1 MNPPTPPHSWLRVT
15 SLAVI
20 AAVIFGLLGF
30 ASAPGGV
37 TAVPLA
43 YADKID
49 KEVIKALA
57 SSPDGKAAVFAVLGE
72 QADLSAANAIED
84 WDARGWAVY
93 NALNSTAERTQPA
106 VMAQLRSFEARG
118 QASEIKSFWIVN
130 LISLHADQATIQALA
145 AMPQVERILPHLK
158 LGGAPAHRGSGG
170 SRAGS
175 HRMGRDQD
183 SRQ

>member
-1 MNPPTPPHSWLRVT
+1 MNPRTQPHSWLRVT

-30 ASAPGGV
+30 AGAPGGV

-72 QADLSAANAIED
+72 QADLTAANAHRGLER
-84 WDARGWAVY
+84 ARLGRLQRAQRH
-93 NALNSTAERTQPA
+93 SGTHTAGRHGAT
-106 VMAQLRSFEARG
+106 AQLRGRAAR
-118 QASEIKSFWIVN
+118 
-130 LISLHADQATIQALA
+130 
-145 AMPQVERILPHLK
+145 
-158 LGGAPAHRGSGG
+158 PARSSPSGS
-170 SRAGS
+170 ST
-175 HRMGRDQD
+175 
-183 SRQ
+183 